1 MKLIHQKTVGPL
13 ARALC
18 FIAAT
23 AAFAQTQ
30 QANVGQDC
38 SNSKFERIVAG
49 RAAQPARVALLA
61 RSTLPET
68 AQPWLVAPPFLSHKL
83 SSEKPELILQTG
95 HSQKSE
101 GLAFSPDGRYV
112 ATGSVDHTIKLW
124 EVATGRELRTLT
136 GHTGTVKAV
145 AFSPDGQTLASGGND
160 GKIKFWEIASGRE
173 AASLAGH
180 AQSVIALAFSHD
192 GRWLASSGADF
203 AVKLW
208 EVASRREARSYTGH
222 FGLAPALAFSP
233 DGSLLA
239 SGSRDKTIRLWNVS
253 PAREREPLEHTG
265 EVRSVAFS
273 PDGKTLAAAGHDG
286 KVWLW
291 SLPKARRVKKPGVAP
306 SGLLA
311 AGFSRDGSKLLT
323 CAEDRT
329 IRIFNPVTLVEISA
343 LPDSAGFEKYETA
356 AFSSDSSWVLGSI
369 GLPAVDLRQTIPGS
383 RVRTLENRNNPVY
396 SVAVSPDGRWL
407 ATGNKD
413 TTITVWDL
421 FSGRVVASLA
431 GNAGSVG
438 AVAFSPDSGRLAS
451 GAKGGMII
459 LWDIAAGR
467 ELHRWPAHP
476 DGVNSLVFAQDG
488 RRLISSGV
496 EPVIRVWETE
506 TGNEMATMTG
516 HTKEARALSLSA
528 DGKQMASAGADQTV
542 RVWDTG
548 SNSAAEPLAG
558 HTGSVFAV
566 AMSADGRLI
575 ASGGADRLVKLW
587 DAGAGRE
594 IHSLAGLQGRVDSLA
609 FSPDGRYLAAGG
621 ATGEIKVWETQ
632 SGAAAFTLVGHEGG
646 VNALCFGPGGKW
658 LISGSEDGSA
668 RFWEVEKGVLAAT
681 VISLR
686 NNSDWLVVAPD
697 GLFDGSPAAWNQILW
712 RFAQNTFSA
721 APVEIFFNEF
731 FHPDLLADVVA
742 HRRPRAVEDISLR
755 DRRQPLVRMAVEG
768 GSQSTTSTTS
778 AGRTITVNLEVAESP
793 PDGDH
798 AKGSGAHDVRLFRN
812 GSLVKFWR
820 GDAIRG
826 QGGAV
831 KLQHTLPLVAGENR
845 LTAYAFNRD
854 NVKSADETLT
864 VTGGDNLARQGTLY
878 VLAVGVNQYA
888 NQEFNLKFAVADAT
902 AFSDE
907 AQQQQ
912 LRLKRFARTEVVKL
926 LDREATK
933 ANLLAALKRLAGGE
947 AVAGAPAEMEKLQP
961 AQPEDAVIVYF
972 SGHGVALESRFYIL
986 PHDLGYRGLRN
997 DVDEEGLRQLIASSV
1012 SDLEL
1017 EEHFE
1022 NVDAGHLVFIID
1034 ACDSGQAL
1042 DTDREK
1048 RRGPMNSKG
1057 LAQLAY
1063 EKGMNILTAAQSYQ
1077 AAWENSQIG
1086 HGYLTYALVVS
1097 GIRNLAA
1104 DYNPRDGQ
1112 VLLREWLDHA
1122 AAEVPRMQESKS
1134 DKDRGIK
1141 LGGEN
1146 KPAGETRVAGEIKLK
1161 REIQR
1166 PRVFYRREAETRQLI
1181 IAKP

>member
-1 MKLIHQKTVGPL
+1 MKLIHQNKAGRR

-18 FIAAT
+18 LIAAT
-23 AAFAQTQ
+23 AAFAQTPP
-30 QANVGQDC
+30 ANVGQDG
-38 SNSKFERIVAG
+38 I
-49 RAAQPARVALLA
+49 
-61 RSTLPET
+61 
-68 AQPWLVAPPFLSHKL
+68 LSHAPA

-101 GLAFSPDGRYV
+101 GVAFSPDGRHV
-112 ATGSVDHTIKLW
+112 ATGSVDHTIKIW
-124 EVATGRELRTLT
+124 EVATGRELRTLA
-136 GHTGTVKAV
+136 GHIGTVKAI
-145 AFSPDGQTLASGGND
+145 AFSPDAQMLASGGND
-160 GKIKFWEIASGRE
+160 GKIKFWEAASGRE

-180 AQSVIALAFSHD
+180 TQSVTALAFSPD
-192 GRWLASSGADF
+192 GRSLASGGADF

-208 EVASRREARSYTGH
+208 DIAARREARNYTGH
-222 FGLAPALAFSP
+222 FGLVLALAFSP
-233 DGSLLA
+233 DGSRLA
-239 SGSRDKTIRLWNVS
+239 SGGRDKTIRLWNTS
-253 PAREREPLEHTG
+253 SAREGELLEHTG

-291 SLPKARRVKKPGVAP
+291 GLPKVRRVKKPLAHPNGSGGV
-306 SGLLA
+306 LA
-311 AGFSRDGSKLLT
+311 VGFSRDGSTLLT
-323 CAEDRT
+323 CAEDRSVRT
-329 IRIFNPVTLVEISA
+329 FNPATLVEISA

-356 AFSSDSSWVLGSI
+356 VFSPDSSWVAASI
-369 GLPAVDLRQTIPGS
+369 GLPAVDLRQAIPGAA
-383 RVRTLENRNNPVY
+383 RRTLENCNNPVY
-396 SVAVSPDGRWL
+396 SVAISPDGRWL

-413 TTITVWDL
+413 TTITLWDL
-421 FSGRVVASLA
+421 ASGRVVGNLV
-431 GNAGSVG
+431 GNAGSVTTI
-438 AVAFSPDSGRLAS
+438 AFSSDSRQLAS
-451 GAKGGMII
+451 GSKGGMII

-467 ELHRWPAHP
+467 ELRRWMAHP
-476 DGVNSLVFAQDG
+476 DGVNSLVFARDG
-488 RRLISSGV
+488 KRLISSGV
-496 EPVIRVWETE
+496 ESVIRVWEAE
-506 TGNEMATMTG
+506 TGMETATMTG
-516 HTKEARALSLSA
+516 HTKEVRALSSSA
-528 DGKQMASAGADQTV
+528 DGKQIASAGADQTV
-542 RVWDTG
+542 RLWDTG
-548 SNSAAEPLAG
+548 SNNAVLTLPG
-558 HTGSVFAV
+558 HAGSVFAV

-594 IHSLAGLQGRVDSLA
+594 RRSLAGLQGRVDSLA
-609 FSPDGRYLAAGG
+609 FSPDNRYLAAGS

-632 SGAAAFTLVGHEGG
+632 SGAAANAPGGALAGHVGG

-668 RFWEVEKGVLAAT
+668 RFWEVENGEPFHLAAT
-681 VISLR
+681 VVSLR
-686 NNSDWLVVAPD
+686 NNSDWLVAAPD

-712 RFAQNTFSA
+712 RFARNTFST

-731 FHPDLLADVVA
+731 FHPDLLADIIA
-742 HRRPRAVEDISLR
+742 HRRPRAVEDITLR
-755 DRRQPLVRMAVEG
+755 DRRQPLVRMAIEG
-768 GSQSTTSTTS
+768 GLNPPPTTATTS
-778 AGRTITVNLEVAESP
+778 GDRTITVNLEVAEIP
-793 PDGDH
+793 PDGGQ
-798 AKGSGAHDVRLFRN
+798 AKGSGAYDVRLFRN
-812 GSLVKFWR
+812 GSLVKLWR
-820 GDAIRG
+820 GDVLRG

-831 KLQHTLPLVAGENR
+831 KLRHALPLVAGENR
-845 LTAYAFNRD
+845 LTAYAFNHD

-864 VTGGDNLARQGTLY
+864 ITGGGNLARLGTLY

-888 NQEFNLKFAVADAT
+888 NPEFNLKFAVADAT

-907 AQQQQ
+907 VQQQQ
-912 LRLKRFARTEVVKL
+912 LRLKRFGRTEVVKL
-926 LDREATK
+926 LDRQATK

-947 AVAGAPAEMEKLQP
+947 PAPGAPAEMEKLKP

-972 SGHGVALESRFYIL
+972 SGHGVALESRFYII
-986 PHDLGYRGLRN
+986 PHDLGYRGRRGEP
-997 DVDEEGLRQLIASSV
+997 DEEGLRQLIASSV

-1022 NVDAGHLVFIID
+1022 NVDAGHLVFVID

-1042 DTDREK
+1042 DTDKEK

-1086 HGYLTYALVVS
+1086 HGYLTYALVVA
-1097 GIRNLAA
+1097 GIKKLAA

-1122 AAEVPRMQESKS
+1122 AGEVPRMQESKS
-1134 DKDRGIK
+1134 DKDRGLK
-1141 LGGEN
+1141 L
-1146 KPAGETRVAGEIKLK
+1146 AGEIKLK